1 MAPHARIALIAGVT
15 VFGLQD
21 QDMTRQ
27 VGRQVHDRHLDQAV
41 S

>member
-1 MAPHARIALIAGVT
+1 MAPHARIALITGVT

-27 VGRQVHDRHLDQAV
+27 VVRKVYD
-41 S
+41 